1 MSGVKGVLF
10 MRIVF
15 FRLFT
20 SFSHLPLDPEVVAT
34 GCIFL
39 LILET
44 NDMRKALII
53 LLILDT
59 G

>member
-1 MSGVKGVLF
+1 

-20 SFSHLPLDPEVVAT
+20 SFSHLALDPEVVAT

-44 NDMRKALII
+44 KRHAEG
-53 LLILDT
+53 LDHIT
-59 G
+59 HP